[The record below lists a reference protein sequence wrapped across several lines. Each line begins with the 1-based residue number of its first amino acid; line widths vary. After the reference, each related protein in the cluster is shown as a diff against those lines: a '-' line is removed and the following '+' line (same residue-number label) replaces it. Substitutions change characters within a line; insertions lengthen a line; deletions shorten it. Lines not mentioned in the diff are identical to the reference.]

1 MTGDGQEG
9 SEWDFDPDNDSLNL
23 LILGV
28 SINRIIFYFI
38 RFVFCIL

>member
-28 SINRIIFYFI
+28 STD
-38 RFVFCIL
+38 